1 MSSFSYVP
9 SVLSSYL
16 LARQVQIGVS
26 FVSLSLKIAI
36 GSILRILVFAQLLI
50 LLGKMHIVHQISP
63 CHYEDFNLQN
73 LIKSKFSDSECSNLQ
88 ENGHLSLWRVGLSPE
103 ITIPAWID
111 GVALESCVPVVKMI
125 RIKVSELCNLLH
137 HYHHHHHFSSLLAL
151 LHAGLKLEK
160 WLAINASMSLD

>member
-1 MSSFSYVP
+1 MLNFLSFLSY
-9 SVLSSYL
+9 S
-16 LARQVQIGVS
+16 GKCTS
-26 FVSLSLKIAI
+26 FI
-36 GSILRILVFAQLLI
+36 R
-50 LLGKMHIVHQISP
+50 LGKFHSP

-73 LIKSKFSDSECSNLQ
+73 LIKSKFSDSECSTLQ

>member
-36 GSILRILVFAQLLI
+36 GSILRILVFAQLVI
-50 LLGKMHIVHQISP
+50 LLEKLNIIHQIGKIPFTLSLRG
-63 CHYEDFNLQN
+63 FQFQN
-73 LIKSKFSDSECSNLQ
+73 LIKSKFSDSECSTLQ

-125 RIKVSELCNLLH
+125 RIKVSELCSILTGITSC
-137 HYHHHHHFSSLLAL
+137 FSSFFSWV
-151 LHAGLKLEK
+151 GKL
-160 WLAINASMSLD
+160 ISLF